1 MSTNVMMRDLDIP
14 GPHATMDGRRL
25 EVIADGLP
33 LFDGAQLALDTT
45 MVFLL
50 HRDGT
55 AKRGTS
61 VRGGAVLQEAR
72 RRKERTYP
80 ELNGAGGRARL
91 VVLAAEVGGR
101 SDETAQFLRALAKH
115 RAQGAPGVMRQRV
128 QSAWLR
134 RWAICWHAMLRR
146 LLHYRCWTGDLHLV
160 LVVMRPRCM
169 RWCAIVVW
177 LEQKTFSVLSF
188 AHLDLQLIS

>member
-1 MSTNVMMRDLDIP
+1 MRDLDIP
-14 GPHATMDGRRL
+14 GPHAAMDGRRL

-45 MVFLL
+45 MVSPL

-61 VRGGAVLQEAR
+61 DRGGTVLQEAR

-101 SDETAQFLRALAKH
+101 WSDETAQFLRALAKH

-134 RWAICWHAMLRR
+134 RWGNLGSLQC
-146 LLHYRCWTGDLHLV
+146 CESF
-160 LVVMRPRCM
+160 
-169 RWCAIVVW
+169 CAVIVGQETSTW
-177 LEQKTFSVLSF
+177 SWW
-188 AHLDLQLIS
+188 

>member
-1 MSTNVMMRDLDIP
+1 MMRDLDIA
-14 GPHATMDGRRL
+14 GPHTAMDGRRL

-33 LFDGAQLALDTT
+33 LFEGAQLALDTT
-45 MVFLL
+45 MVSPL
-50 HRDGT
+50 HSDGT

-72 RRKERTYP
+72 RRKERTFA

-101 SDETAQFLRALAKH
+101 WSDETTQFLRVLAKH
-115 RAQGAPGVMRQRV
+115 RPPGAPGVMRQRV

-134 RWAICWHAMLRR
+134 RWGNLLACNAAKAFALSLLDRR
-146 LLHYRCWTGDLHLV
+146 PPLGAGGDAPSVHEVVRDRLSVFLLILIT
-160 LVVMRPRCM
+160 
-169 RWCAIVVW
+169 I
-177 LEQKTFSVLSF
+177 SF
-188 AHLDLQLIS
+188 HE